1 MSDHQNNEGMSS
13 TLAQIA
19 PEISENYAKIRRL
32 KQPEQ
37 KFHMGNSNFTFTVP
51 HQFNVLT

>member
-37 KFHMGNSNFTFTVP
+37 KFHM
-51 HQFNVLT
+51 